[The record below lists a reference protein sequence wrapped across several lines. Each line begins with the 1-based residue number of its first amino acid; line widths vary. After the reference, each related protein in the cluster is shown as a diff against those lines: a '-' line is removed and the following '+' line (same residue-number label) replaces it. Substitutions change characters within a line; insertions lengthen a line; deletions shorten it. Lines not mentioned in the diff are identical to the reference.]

1 VPRPCSFAKAPSKK
15 SLLPSVPG
23 VAAEEPLPAT
33 AEEADRAG
41 HFIAFQKERALQRL
55 VPFLYSQ
62 MVQAAQTAGVWTG
75 VCMLSF
81 SRLFNKMALTV
92 WVALSG
98 RGLRASGLRRPPL
111 LHAWARAARA
121 CSGMGWAGH
130 GAR

>member
-1 VPRPCSFAKAPSKK
+1 M
-15 SLLPSVPG
+15 PG

-55 VPFLYSQ
+55 VPFLYAQ

-98 RGLRASGLRRPPL
+98 RGLRAWGLRCPPL
-111 LHAWARAARA
+111 LHAWGLRRPRLQRD
-121 CSGMGWAGH
+121 GLGWAWSSMM
-130 GAR
+130 APPSW